1 MKTLRSYSQQLL
13 NIPDSTVNYSYH
25 VVHDISSTSV
35 QFSFSVMCDSLRP
48 HGLQHARLPCPS
60 PAPRACPNSCPL
72 TQWCHPTTSS
82 SVVPSPPTFSLSQHH
97 GLFQWASSSHP
108 VAKVLE
114 FQLQYLSF
122 QWIFRTDFFQGCL
135 VWSSCSPRDSQES
148 SPTPQFKSI
157 QFFGAQLSSTYLIGN
172 LWLWPLSFHM
182 QVKSYSVCLSQSDL
196 FHLA

>member
-60 PAPRACPNSCPL
+60 PAPRACPNSCPS

-97 GLFQWASSSHP
+97 GLFQWVSSLHQ
-108 VAKVLE
+108 VTKVLE
-114 FQLQYLSF
+114 LHLLMKVKEESEKACLKLNIQKTKIKESGPITSRQIDEETMETVTGFIFLGSKIIADGNSVQFSSVQSFSHSVLSNS
-122 QWIFRTDFFQGCL
+122 L
-135 VWSSCSPRDSQES
+135 
-148 SPTPQFKSI
+148 
-157 QFFGAQLSSTYLIGN
+157 
-172 LWLWPLSFHM
+172 
-182 QVKSYSVCLSQSDL
+182 
-196 FHLA
+196 